1 LPKVNKIATSAEHRL
16 FSGLSRLCLA
26 DHTSCYLPSDF
37 CRLYFMHDNLESS
50 LTFLLQ
56 FTVLLIWYFRS
67 AFWWN
72 SGFEGK
78 FFLGA
83 MGDVMKFGYGNSVS
97 RDKKFNYF
105 LYFNDFS
112 TNHITLTCNQ
122 GLLLVLFQNV
132 WRHSGKVPYFWL
144 VKNHC
149 LPFDVCYVTFTL
161 MVVSNTC
168 MRVLRDQSNVGISVG
183 SGCYARPIKVLRN
196 RNLNISASV
205 RLLAVVLPSA
215 NYDFRSRIWDGK
227 CTIGGS
233 ESFWVHENDSLSSK
247 CRWKKTHRTNIVI
260 LYNFGYAVFFFRVYN
275 FKENWCYVSWVLC
288 K

>member
-1 LPKVNKIATSAEHRL
+1 
-16 FSGLSRLCLA
+16 
-26 DHTSCYLPSDF
+26 
-37 CRLYFMHDNLESS
+37 
-50 LTFLLQ
+50 
-56 FTVLLIWYFRS
+56 LIWYFRS

-122 GLLLVLFQNV
+122 ELLLVLFQNV

-215 NYDFRSRIWDGK
+215 NYDFRVGFDTANAQLAGQRAFGFTKMTRWVQTVGEKRLIEQTLSFYIILVMLFSFFVYIISRK
-227 CTIGGS
+227 IGATFPEFCVNNS
-233 ESFWVHENDSLSSK
+233 
-247 CRWKKTHRTNIVI
+247 
-260 LYNFGYAVFFFRVYN
+260 
-275 FKENWCYVSWVLC
+275 
-288 K
+288 

>member
-1 LPKVNKIATSAEHRL
+1 MK
-16 FSGLSRLCLA
+16 
-26 DHTSCYLPSDF
+26 Y
-37 CRLYFMHDNLESS
+37 
-50 LTFLLQ
+50 
-56 FTVLLIWYFRS
+56 
-67 AFWWN
+67 
-72 SGFEGK
+72 
-78 FFLGA
+78 
-83 MGDVMKFGYGNSVS
+83 VMEGYGNSVS
-97 RDKKFNYF
+97 WDKKFNYF

-149 LPFDVCYVTFTL
+149 LPFDVHCVTFTL

-183 SGCYARPIKVLRN
+183 TGCYARPSKVLRN

-215 NYDFRSRIWDGK
+215 NYDFRGRIWGGK

-260 LYNFGYAVFFFRVYN
+260 LYNFGYAVFFFVYIISRKIGATFPEFCVN
-275 FKENWCYVSWVLC
+275 NSLFCAFNSMRRRHI
-288 K
+288 